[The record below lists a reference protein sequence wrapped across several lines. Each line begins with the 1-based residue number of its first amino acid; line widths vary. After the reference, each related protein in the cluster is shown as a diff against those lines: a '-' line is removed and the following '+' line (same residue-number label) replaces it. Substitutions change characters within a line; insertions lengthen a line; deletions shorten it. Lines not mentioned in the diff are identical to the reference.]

1 MSVLARIRRRA
12 KRSKANRLARDE
24 SGATMIEFGVLA
36 VPFFAIIGATLETA
50 LVFLA
55 TQVLDSAVHDASRL
69 IRTGQAQSAEFTLPD
84 FRAAVCDHVFG
95 LIDCDQM
102 KIKVHTI
109 DTFAD
114 VTYEAP
120 VDEDGD
126 WTIIEDYNDG
136 IASSIIFVEVYYKW
150 PTLLNIFGFDLA
162 DQPDGTR
169 LLGASRVFKNE
180 PF

>member
-1 MSVLARIRRRA
+1 
-12 KRSKANRLARDE
+12 
-24 SGATMIEFGVLA
+24 MIEFGVLA

-55 TQVLDSAVHDASRL
+55 TQVLDAAVHDASRL
-69 IRTGQAQSAEFTLPD
+69 IRTGQAQNAGFVHED

-95 LIDCDQM
+95 LLDCSQL
-102 KIKVHTI
+102 KIEVHTI

-114 VTYEAP
+114 VSYEAP

-126 WTIIEDYNDG
+126 WTIVEAYDDG
-136 IASSIIFVEVYYKW
+136 IASSIVFVEVYYKW